1 MVDDLPDNL
10 RYYPNNGILICPYNS
25 EENVEDR
32 VLFELKKLLIFFFR
46 LGYED
51 IRVALKNHKKE
62 IYNKITLGYED
73 Y

>member
-25 EENVEDR
+25 EENAEDR

-51 IRVALKNHKKE
+51 
-62 IYNKITLGYED
+62 Y
-73 Y
+73 